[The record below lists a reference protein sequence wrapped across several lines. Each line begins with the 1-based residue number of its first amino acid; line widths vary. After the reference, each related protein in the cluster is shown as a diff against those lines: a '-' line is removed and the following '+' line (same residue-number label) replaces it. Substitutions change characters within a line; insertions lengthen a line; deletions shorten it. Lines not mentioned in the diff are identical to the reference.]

1 MEQLQL
7 IMKRK
12 VFLLFFIFLFS
23 LSLNNLSFCEEIPAQ
38 EPLELEITESMPVE
52 LLLHSLARTF
62 NQNITIS
69 PEVKGDCPVL
79 SLKNLSFEEALN
91 LICETMGLQWK
102 KIKDA
107 YIVSKPSIAPI
118 VIIPE
123 QTKLF
128 VIKYISPEAALL
140 LVQSLVKDKE
150 KITLI
155 PELKT
160 IKATSTPDILK
171 QIEETLK
178 EADYPEAKETE
189 EEIITES
196 ITTKYLTLSAVAE
209 LVAPLLKEAK
219 GNYSLSPKT
228 KTITITAPRKIVA
241 KLSREIKEK
250 DKETAPE
257 RAKVPA
263 IPQVM
268 IESKLV
274 EFIGGNSRYFNIDW
288 SYFKI
293 KGERFTAYT
302 PGEQTSTE
310 VTTGSLALGFIKATE
325 NYLFDSLLE
334 TYITEEKAEILTAPK
349 AAAMDGETA
358 LFNYSKTY
366 KWWEATPYFDS
377 EGKLTHTTYSLGEPV
392 EVKISLE
399 VTPQIDTEEKEV
411 VVTLHPIVEDIID
424 WVEQP
429 DYPDVKVPNVSKEEL
444 TTKLRI
450 KDGDTIAIGGLMKK
464 KEESRITKIPIL
476 GSIPLLGYLFRKTD
490 ISKSKTELIIFL
502 TVRIISPE

>member
-1 MEQLQL
+1 
-7 IMKRK
+7 MKRK

-91 LICETMGLQWK
+91 LICETMQLQWK

-107 YIVSKPSIAPI
+107 YIVSKPSVAPI
-118 VIIPE
+118 VIPE

-140 LVQSLVKDKE
+140 LVQSLVIDKG
-150 KITLI
+150 KVSLI

-178 EADYPEAKETE
+178 EADSIRAKETE

-196 ITTKYLTLSAVAE
+196 ITTRYLTLSAVVE
-209 LVAPLLKEAK
+209 LIAPLLKEAEGK
-219 GNYSLSPKT
+219 YSLSPKT
-228 KTITITAPRKIVA
+228 KTITITAPRKLVA

-274 EFIGGNSRYFNIDW
+274 EFSEDSSRYFNIDW

-293 KGERFTAYT
+293 KGERFPAYT

-310 VTTGSLALGFIKATE
+310 VTTGSLALGFIKAKE
-325 NYLFDSLLE
+325 NYLFDSLLK
-334 TYITEEKAEILTAPK
+334 TYITEGKAEIITAPK

-399 VTPQIDTEEKEV
+399 VTPEIDIEEKEV
-411 VVTLHPIVEDIID
+411 VASHHL
-424 WVEQP
+424 
-429 DYPDVKVPNVSKEEL
+429 
-444 TTKLRI
+444 
-450 KDGDTIAIGGLMKK
+450 
-464 KEESRITKIPIL
+464 
-476 GSIPLLGYLFRKTD
+476 
-490 ISKSKTELIIFL
+490 
-502 TVRIISPE
+502 

>member
-1 MEQLQL
+1 MTKSQKRYKILFYIFTLLL
-7 IMKRK
+7 INTPS
-12 VFLLFFIFLFS
+12 FS
-23 LSLNNLSFCEEIPAQ
+23 ADNTSPQ

-79 SLKNLSFEEALN
+79 SLKKLSFEEALN
-91 LICETMGLQWK
+91 LICEMMQLQWK

-107 YIVSKPSIAPI
+107 YIVSKPSLAPI
-118 VIIPE
+118 VIPE

-128 VIKYISPEAALL
+128 VVKYISPEAALL
-140 LVQSLVKDKE
+140 LVQSLIKNKE
-150 KITLI
+150 KVSLI

-171 QIEETLK
+171 QIEEALK
-178 EADYPEAKETE
+178 EADSIRAKETE

-196 ITTKYLTLSAVAE
+196 ITTRYLTLAAVVE
-209 LVAPLLKEAK
+209 LVAPVLKEAEGK
-219 GNYSLSPKT
+219 YSLSPKT
-228 KTITITAPRKIVA
+228 KTITITAPRKTVA
-241 KLSREIKEK
+241 KLVREIKEK

-274 EFIGGNSRYFNIDW
+274 EFIGGSSRFFNIDW

-293 KGERFTAYT
+293 KGERFPAYT

-310 VTTGSLALGFIKATE
+310 VTTGSLALGFIKAKE

-399 VTPQIDTEEKEV
+399 VTPQIDPEEKEV

-429 DYPDVKVPNVSKEEL
+429 DYPQVKVPNVSKEEL

-464 KEESRITKIPIL
+464 KEESRITKIPLL

-490 ISKSKTELIIFL
+490 ISKRRTELIIFL